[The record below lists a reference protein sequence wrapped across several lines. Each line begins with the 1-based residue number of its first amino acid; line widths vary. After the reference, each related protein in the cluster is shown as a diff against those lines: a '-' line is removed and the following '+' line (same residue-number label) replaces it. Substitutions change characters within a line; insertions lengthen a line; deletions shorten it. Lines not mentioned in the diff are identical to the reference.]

1 MRTWTFDFR
10 LTLLIVAAMVPSCED
25 KSPEKKTE
33 PTVAA
38 ASAVAAASF
47 TTRAAEL
54 PPAGCKA
61 GRDQPA
67 ELGVVVGD
75 VHGFAHDETHLYYT
89 SWALYGG
96 RGEVGTVRK
105 DGKGLR
111 ALSSV
116 TLEPRGLS
124 LDKSDVYYTTGI
136 RLSAIPKAGGE
147 TRILAP
153 QFSSQQIDVHSD
165 NVYGVPGDYGPYDRI
180 AKIPAKGGE
189 TKELLASKRPKRE
202 EGPNGFSR
210 VAVDASGI
218 YVTDSG
224 GNRLVRYSLEGDKP
238 KILASR
244 VDKPYALAVVGSD
257 VYFNLAQKG
266 DLMTVSKA
274 GGAARKLA
282 SGLAIKAL
290 IAADEKGIYTTL
302 AGKDESQILAKVAAK
317 GGEMTPIAPVPAP
330 QTVAAIALDGD
341 CMYWAQRV
349 DSSKTVVY
357 ALAR

>member
-10 LTLLIVAAMVPSCED
+10 LTLLIAVAMVPSCED
-25 KSPEKKTE
+25 KALEKKKEAT
-33 PTVAA
+33 PAA

-47 TTRAAEL
+47 TARAAEL

-75 VHGFAHDETHLYYT
+75 VHGFAHDGTHLYYS

-124 LDKSDVYYTTGI
+124 LDTNDVYYTTGI
-136 RLSAIPKAGGE
+136 RLSAIAKAGGD

-153 QFSSQQIDVHSD
+153 QFSSQQIAVHAD
-165 NVYGVPGDYGPYDRI
+165 DVYGVPGDYGPYDRI

-189 TKELLASKRPKRE
+189 AKELLTSKRPARE
-202 EGPNGFSR
+202 LGPNGFSS

-244 VDKPYALAVVGSD
+244 VDKPYALAIVGPD

-266 DLMTVSKA
+266 ELMIVSKA

-282 SGLAIKAL
+282 SGLSIKAH
-290 IAADEKGIYTTL
+290 IAADEKGVYTTL
-302 AGKDESQILAKVAAK
+302 AGKDESQILVKVPAK
-317 GGEMTPIAPVPAP
+317 GGELTPIAPVPAP
-330 QTVAAIALDGD
+330 QTVEAIALDGD

-349 DSSKTVVY
+349 DSSKTVMY